1 MNDYYNENK
10 THKFIVTNNTTHN
23 MTSEEF
29 AKNLFYRIIRD
40 AKDMFI
46 LTPGKSIQ
54 IECNDDWEN
63 LFEKY
68 LIDNFADAWGCGDSF
83 KSDEISVRFMEE
95 R

>member
-1 MNDYYNENK
+1 MNDYYENK

-68 LIDNFADAWGCGDSF
+68 LIDNFEGTWSHGDAFMCND
-83 KSDEISVRFMEE
+83 ISVRFVEE